1 MNVSGFCQSN
11 LTVVF
16 PRCDSR
22 LIEKYSEE
30 SQHVLFWKYLT
41 ESQRVEHIVVIVTKP
56 KSLGL
61 IRPPKEASPTVV
73 VGSGTF
79 YPLVTGGLSLA

>member
-1 MNVSGFCQSN
+1 M
-11 LTVVF
+11 
-16 PRCDSR
+16 
-22 LIEKYSEE
+22 
-30 SQHVLFWKYLT
+30 LFWKYLT

-73 VGSGTF
+73 VGNKVRRSGTV